1 MSEWRLGGM
10 LLAASFAA
18 VAIILK
24 SPEYAVI
31 AGVVLAFAV

>member
-1 MSEWRLGGM
+1 MSAWRIGGM
-10 LLAASFAA
+10 ALAASFAA
-18 VAIILK
+18 AAIVLK